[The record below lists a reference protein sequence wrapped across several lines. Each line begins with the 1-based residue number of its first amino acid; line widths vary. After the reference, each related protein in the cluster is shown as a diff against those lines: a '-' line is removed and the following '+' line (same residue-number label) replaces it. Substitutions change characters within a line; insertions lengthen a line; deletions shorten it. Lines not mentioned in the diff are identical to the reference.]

1 MHAALR
7 YEVVITVRDAP
18 GSTVLRVHAEKS
30 VSTSEICICLW
41 IGRIS
46 TAREAK
52 GRPYSE
58 LSLAVSCTCLDTRFD
73 FRAPKS
79 RPGGGANVWYA
90 QVLATSKFAAEQGLV
105 TIC

>member
-52 GRPYSE
+52 GRPYSYSE
-58 LSLAVSCTCLDTRFD
+58 LSLVVSCTCLGTRFD

-90 QVLATSKFAAEQGLV
+90 QILATAK
-105 TIC
+105 IC